1 MEWEDQDDDIMSAAG
16 AAMLDVSAPA
26 VGALAINPLVLEL
39 DVEGSGSSTR
49 DVDQNVLELMRK
61 HAIYLAEHRVPKLQ
75 RWQEALVAANVKT
88 SKATTAAAVE
98 ELATS
103 QGVNALLR
111 RVALLNVRL
120 KRGLLGRC
128 QKLFTGVDFGEVIG

>member
-1 MEWEDQDDDIMSAAG
+1 M
-16 AAMLDVSAPA
+16 
-26 VGALAINPLVLEL
+26 
-39 DVEGSGSSTR
+39 
-49 DVDQNVLELMRK
+49 
-61 HAIYLAEHRVPKLQ
+61 
-75 RWQEALVAANVKT
+75 AANVKT